1 MSIAFASRQPAPAW
15 LDALRAALPEESIRE
30 VGELSDSEAA
40 TVDVAIVADPD
51 PTQLARLTSL
61 KWIHSVWAGVERL
74 VPLARERALPLV
86 RLHDPELARTMA
98 EAVLA
103 WTYYLQRD
111 MPAYAAS
118 QRAADWQPRPYRAPS
133 ETTVTLV
140 GLGEL
145 GSAAAGR
152 LREAGFRV
160 RGWSRTPK
168 NISGVECHV
177 GHLQLTASISEADIV
192 VLLVPLT
199 PETKGLFNAAM
210 FAAMKR
216 GASLINFARG
226 AVVVRDALIDAL
238 GSGQIQHAVL
248 DVFEQEPLPADD
260 SLWRHPAVTVLPHI
274 SAPTNRRTAA
284 KIVADNIRRYR
295 ADGALPELV
304 DISRG
309 Y

>member
-15 LDALRAALPEESIRE
+15 LEALRAALPEESIRE

-40 TVDVAIVADPD
+40 TVDIAIVADPD
-51 PTQLARLTSL
+51 PAQLARLTSL

-111 MPAYAAS
+111 MPAYAAG
-118 QRAADWQPRPYRAPS
+118 QRAAVWQPRPYRAPS

-145 GSAAAGR
+145 GSAAAAR
-152 LREAGFRV
+152 LLDAGFRV
-160 RGWSRTPK
+160 RGWSRTQKDTP
-168 NISGVECHV
+168 GVECHY
-177 GHLQLTASISEADIV
+177 GLSQLGSSIADADIV

-199 PETKGLFNAAM
+199 PETKGLFNTLTLG
-210 FAAMKR
+210 AMKR

-226 AVVVRDALIDAL
+226 SVIVRDALVDAL
-238 GSGQIQHAVL
+238 NSGKLQYAVL

-274 SAPTNRRTAA
+274 SAPTNRHTAA
-284 KIVADNIRRYR
+284 KIVADNVRRYR
-295 ADGALPELV
+295 HEELLPSSVNVE
-304 DISRG
+304 RG

>member
-1 MSIAFASRQPAPAW
+1 MSIAFASRQSAPAW

-30 VGELSDSEAA
+30 VGELSDSEAS
-40 TVDVAIVADPD
+40 TVEIAIVADPD
-51 PTQLARLTSL
+51 PAQLARLTSL

-98 EAVLA
+98 EAVQA

-118 QRAADWQPRPYRAPS
+118 QRATVWQPRPYRAPS

-145 GSAAAGR
+145 GSAAAAR
-152 LREAGFRV
+152 LLDAGFRV
-160 RGWSRTPK
+160 RGWSRTQKHIP
-168 NISGVECHV
+168 GVECYV
-177 GHLQLTASISEADIV
+177 GLSVLGTSIANADIV

-199 PETKGLFNAAM
+199 PETKGLFNTST

-226 AVVVRDALIDAL
+226 AVIVRDALVDAL
-238 GSGQIQHAVL
+238 NSGQLQHAVL

-260 SLWRHPAVTVLPHI
+260 PLWRHPAVTVLPHI

-295 ADGALPELV
+295 ADGELPALV
-304 DISRG
+304 DLGRG